1 MFEPYLS
8 RWKLTPDGYVIV
20 TRSSRLLPVRR
31 GDERLMLKIALE
43 DEERAGVRLLA
54 WWGGEG
60 AVRVLELDGDA
71 LLMERAAG
79 HRSLAEMARH
89 DGDDEATRILCETA
103 GVLHAPKSEPPP
115 VLVPLAI
122 WFRALDQAAEMHG
135 GILRVAAM
143 TARNLLSSPEEV
155 VVLHGDLHHGN
166 VLDAGPRG
174 WLAIDPKGLIGER
187 GFEFANLLR
196 NPDARV
202 AMSPG
207 RFERRAA
214 VIAQVAQVDRTRLLQ
229 WTLALIGL
237 SAAWHFEDGEQP
249 ALDLAIARL
258 AARELDYRD

>member
-31 GDERLMLKIALE
+31 GEERLMLKIALE
-43 DEERAGVRLLA
+43 DEERAGARLLA

-60 AVRVLELDGDA
+60 AVRVLELEGDA
-71 LLMERAAG
+71 LLMERVTG
-79 HRSLAEMARH
+79 NRSLAEMARQ

-103 GVLHAPKSEPPP
+103 GVLHAPRSEPPP
-115 VLVPLAI
+115 HLVPLPV
-122 WFRALDQAAEMHG
+122 WFRALVLAAEQHDDL
-135 GILRVAAM
+135 LRLAAT

-155 VVLHGDLHHGN
+155 VVLHGDLHHSN

-174 WLAIDPKGLIGER
+174 WLAIDPKRLIGER

-196 NPDARV
+196 NPDAQV
-202 AMSPG
+202 ALSPG
-207 RFERRAA
+207 RFERQVD
-214 VIAQVAQVDRTRLLQ
+214 VIAQFAHVDRTRLLQ
-229 WTLALIGL
+229 WTLALTGL
-237 SAAWHFEDGEQP
+237 SAAWHFEEGQQP

-258 AARELDYRD
+258 AARALDYRD